1 MIAKPICSRR
11 KNFCGKM
18 AMRTVPLSAVLRA
31 LLCCESFRPPFSK
44 GGAVEGAEPSS
55 LVATSESSNRHFF
68 FAKLFSLCLYRQR
81 KKRQKPLC
89 QQPIEALFGKNNLDA
104 FFDTRGAKKAL
115 QRNAVFVGRRPTPRK
130 PLKRLD
136 PNFAALVL
144 AKPFDKSKFTTNS
157 I

>member
-1 MIAKPICSRR
+1 VRENCSSISFLFLLKFQILICRR
-11 KNFCGKM
+11 FRRNQSGK
-18 AMRTVPLSAVLRA
+18 
-31 LLCCESFRPPFSK
+31 SFRPPFSK

-55 LVATSESSNRHFF
+55 LTAVSESSNRHFF

-89 QQPIEALFGKNNLDA
+89 EQPIEALLGKNNLDA

-136 PNFAALVL
+136 PNFAALVS
-144 AKPFDKSKFTTNS
+144 A
-157 I
+157 